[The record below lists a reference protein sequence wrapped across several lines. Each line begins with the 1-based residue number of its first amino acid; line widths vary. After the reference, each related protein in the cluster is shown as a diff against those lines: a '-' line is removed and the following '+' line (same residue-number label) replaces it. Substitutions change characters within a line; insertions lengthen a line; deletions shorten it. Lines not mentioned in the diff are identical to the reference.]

1 MSCAFSGIAG
11 ILLLDGTTIHSHFK
25 PPFEPEEGSS
35 LNISKRSKKAKDI
48 QKVHLIL
55 IDEVVACHRYTLE
68 AIDKGL
74 QDILGNNEPFGG
86 KSVVLGGDWRQ
97 TLPIVPRG
105 SQARQIQMSLKKSYL
120 WSYFSQFK
128 LSKNMRVTGDGK
140 FKEWRKILIKIG
152 NGTMVVDKDG
162 NIKLPKKF
170 TSSISSSAKDMQQDA
185 IDFVYQSINEN
196 LNDSSYFLNRAILCP
211 HNDSVKEI
219 NDTVTQLFS
228 AEEMIS
234 YSSDSTIDKEE
245 DVPIEFLNT
254 LNLTGLPQHEIIL
267 KKNMPVMLMRNINK
281 ESGLCNGTRLILK
294 QLRRLVL
301 ELYNPKTEQNV
312 CLPRF
317 DLEADVKKCG
327 VC

>member
-1 MSCAFSGIAG
+1 
-11 ILLLDGTTIHSHFK
+11 
-25 PPFEPEEGSS
+25 
-35 LNISKRSKKAKDI
+35 
-48 QKVHLIL
+48 
-55 IDEVVACHRYTLE
+55 
-68 AIDKGL
+68 
-74 QDILGNNEPFGG
+74 
-86 KSVVLGGDWRQ
+86 
-97 TLPIVPRG
+97 
-105 SQARQIQMSLKKSYL
+105 
-120 WSYFSQFK
+120 
-128 LSKNMRVTGDGK
+128 MRVTGDGK

-170 TSSISSSAKDMQQDA
+170 SSSISSSAKDMQQDA

-281 ESGLCNGTRLILK
+281 ERGLCNGTRLIVK

-301 ELYNPKTEQNV
+301 ELYNPKTKQNV

-317 DLEADVKKCG
+317 DLEADIKKCG
-327 VC
+327 VRWKRRQFPIQHAFAMTINKSQGQTLSGKVAVYLKKGIFSHGQLYVAASRVTDPSNILFIIPKMKGTKNIVLKCILDGEET